1 MTTDTIIQS
10 NSNNVRKTKFSP
22 YALPEYLIQHYWWAY
37 LSPVGMKIFD
47 HGFMVNRILWGQ
59 YHSIAK
65 DAVALITDKPEQNVA
80 GISSAYGEFFPSL
93 AKQTQVK
100 NLYLFDIAPIQLERM
115 QNKIP
120 KQIFEKKCHF
130 FLSDAENIAIQN
142 QCIDTSVL
150 FFLLHELPA
159 NVRANVLAQALRITK
174 VGGRL
179 VIADYAQFRS
189 IHSFHRYSIF
199 RTVFETMEPFLADF
213 WESDLLAELNMQ
225 ANLQGRTVKLS
236 NERYYFNEFYRVLE
250 LVIE

>member
-59 YHSIAK
+59 YHAIAK
-65 DAVALITDKPEQNVA
+65 DTVTLISEKSEQNVV

-93 AKQTQVK
+93 AMKAQIK
-100 NLYLFDIAPIQLERM
+100 NLYLFDIAPIQLKRM
-115 QNKIP
+115 QHKIP
-120 KQIFEKKCHF
+120 QHIFEKKCHF
-130 FLSDAENIAIQN
+130 FLSDAGNIAMKN
-142 QCIDTSVL
+142 QCVDTSVL
-150 FFLLHELPA
+150 FFLLHELPTS
-159 NVRANVLAQALRITK
+159 VRAKVLAQALRITK

-179 VIADYAQFRS
+179 LIADYAQFKNVHR
-189 IHSFHRYSIF
+189 FHRYSMV

-213 WESDLLAELNMQ
+213 WE
-225 ANLQGRTVKLS
+225 
-236 NERYYFNEFYRVLE
+236 
-250 LVIE
+250 